1 MKFTPEYINRFG
13 ASLPG
18 RSDSKYPDPA
28 VGSGARPEGRN
39 QPNGTK
45 NAKLNMEIGNVE
57 KTDTDRPLRLR
68 GGGDVD
74 PGSQDVDMVACTSGN
89 TTTKN
94 SGGMAAGAGKRG
106 ITSPGGAPA
115 KRAPDAE
122 PNRFNNVLG
131 WLEQTVAVERTK
143 KLTVQASEGMLEKIT
158 ELRNIMHTI
167 IGENS
172 RLKGRLIGR
181 DESMKETLETFVT
194 KLGEKAEEI
203 EKLKNENLELRK
215 AILINEKQMVS
226 QPVAANKTVTYAQVV
241 LDKPKANKT
250 KNNKQNSKARLEQCR
265 ETRSG
270 TRFVVEVPA
279 ESNILNVKADLWQT
293 IKKKLPSPRAKTVVS
308 GKTLI
313 IIPDDSNTL
322 EVLQTIPNLKA
333 VGAKQPRI
341 IVYDVDTQL
350 SEEDLADGLL
360 MQNPELGLTQDEI
373 KAMVVK
379 HKLGPKDGS
388 TTHWII
394 ETPAQERKERKGCM
408 C

>member
-1 MKFTPEYINRFG
+1 
-13 ASLPG
+13 
-18 RSDSKYPDPA
+18 
-28 VGSGARPEGRN
+28 
-39 QPNGTK
+39 
-45 NAKLNMEIGNVE
+45 MEIGNVE

-68 GGGDVD
+68 GGGDVE

-122 PNRFNNVLG
+122 PNRFNSVLG

-143 KLTVQASEGMLEKIT
+143 KLTAQASEGMLEKIT

-167 IGENS
+167 VGENS
-172 RLKGRLIGR
+172 RLKGQLIGR

-226 QPVAANKTVTYAQVV
+226 QPVAANKTVTYAQVA
-241 LDKPKANKT
+241 LDKPKTNKT
-250 KNNKQNSKARLEQCR
+250 KNSKQNSKARLEQCR

-279 ESNILNVKADLWQT
+279 ESNISNVKADLWQT

-322 EVLQTIPNLKA
+322 EVLQAIPNLKA
-333 VGAKQPRI
+333 IRPKQPRI
-341 IVYDVDTQL
+341 HRF
-350 SEEDLADGLL
+350 
-360 MQNPELGLTQDEI
+360 P
-373 KAMVVK
+373 
-379 HKLGPKDGS
+379 
-388 TTHWII
+388 
-394 ETPAQERKERKGCM
+394 
-408 C
+408 